1 MTFLIIPGLL
11 FLMVAPTPGPPAK
24 VLGDFARFS
33 KAIHKQIA
41 LVEVDGTVHE
51 GVLTAATGDQV
62 TVRIDAAERTFS
74 RANVVSAERMRDG
87 RIDGVIKG
95 ALFGFVMGA
104 FASQGCDSTTRCH
117 TGAVIA
123 TTAGIGY
130 LLDAAETHRQPLYRS
145 APLSVK
151 PGAAPIV
158 NISRKF

>member
-24 VLGDFARFS
+24 VLGDFTRFS

-41 LVEVDGTVHE
+41 VIDVDGTEHA

-62 TVRIDAAERTFS
+62 SVRIGTGEKTFS
-74 RANVVSAERMRDG
+74 RAHIVSAERMRDG

-95 ALFGFVMGA
+95 ALFGFVMSA

-117 TGAVIA
+117 TGALIA
-123 TTAGIGY
+123 TTTGIGY
-130 LLDAAETHRQPLYRS
+130 LLDATQTHRQPLYR
-145 APLSVK
+145 
-151 PGAAPIV
+151 AAPPPIKV
-158 NISRKF
+158 SLRF